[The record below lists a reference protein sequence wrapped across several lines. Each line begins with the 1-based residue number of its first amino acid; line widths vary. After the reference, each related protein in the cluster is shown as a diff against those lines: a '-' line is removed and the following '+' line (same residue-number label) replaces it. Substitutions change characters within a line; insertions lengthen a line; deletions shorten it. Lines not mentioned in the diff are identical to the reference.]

1 MRPHAAAL
9 ARLRSMLARAALVV
23 VPALPLGACSTAP
36 LSVPPPGS
44 PTIVVRHSR
53 FEPARIVVR
62 AGQPIT
68 FTLRN
73 DDPIEHE
80 WIVGPP
86 HVHAAHRTGTE
97 PHHDTRPD
105 EVTLP
110 AYATRTTTLTFDRPG
125 DYLFICHLPGHEAY
139 GMTGL
144 LRVLPG

>member
-1 MRPHAAAL
+1 MRIRLLL
-9 ARLRSMLARAALVV
+9 ATLCTALV
-23 VPALPLGACSTAP
+23 AGCAA
-36 LSVPPPGS
+36 PPPHIAPPRGV
-44 PTIVVRHSR
+44 TITVRHSR
-53 FEPARIVVR
+53 FEPGVLSVR
-62 AGQPIT
+62 AGQPVT

-97 PHHDTRPD
+97 TAHDTRPD

-110 AYATRTTTLTFDRPG
+110 AYATRTTTLTFSRPG
-125 DYLFICHLPGHEAY
+125 EYRFICHLPGHEAY

-144 LRVLPG
+144 LRVLPS

>member
-1 MRPHAAAL
+1 MRIRLLLAAL
-9 ARLRSMLARAALVV
+9 CTALVAGCAA
-23 VPALPLGACSTAP
+23 PA
-36 LSVPPPGS
+36 VHIPPPTS
-44 PTIVVRHSR
+44 VTVAVRHSR
-53 FEPARIVVR
+53 FEPGVLSVR

-80 WIVGPP
+80 WIVGPAQ
-86 HVHAAHRTGTE
+86 VHAAHRTGTE
-97 PHHDTRPD
+97 PHHDSRPD
-105 EVTLP
+105 EITLP

-144 LRVLPG
+144 LRVR

>member
-1 MRPHAAAL
+1 MRLQVLVVGALAAL
-9 ARLRSMLARAALVV
+9 LVGCGAPPVGIPPPALVTITV
-23 VPALPLGACSTAP
+23 RYSHFE
-36 LSVPPPGS
+36 PGS
-44 PTIVVRHSR
+44 VT
-53 FEPARIVVR
+53 VR
-62 AGQPIT
+62 AGQPVT
-68 FTLRN
+68 FTLRSE
-73 DDPIEHE
+73 DPIEHE

-105 EVTLP
+105 EITLP

-139 GMTGL
+139 GMTGR

>member
-1 MRPHAAAL
+1 MRIRLLLAAL
-9 ARLRSMLARAALVV
+9 CAALVAGCAAPPV
-23 VPALPLGACSTAP
+23 VSAPA
-36 LSVPPPGS
+36 SV
-44 PTIVVRHSR
+44 TIAVRHSR
-53 FEPARIVVR
+53 FEPGVLSVR

-97 PHHDTRPD
+97 PHHDSRPD

-125 DYLFICHLPGHEAY
+125 EYLFICHLPGHEAY

-144 LRVLPG
+144 LRVLSG

>member
-1 MRPHAAAL
+1 MLCIRLLLAAL
-9 ARLRSMLARAALVV
+9 CISLVAGCAAPPV
-23 VPALPLGACSTAP
+23 VPTPS
-36 LSVPPPGS
+36 SV
-44 PTIVVRHSR
+44 TIVVRHSR
-53 FEPARIVVR
+53 FEPGLLSVR

-97 PHHDTRPD
+97 PHHDSRPD

-125 DYLFICHLPGHEAY
+125 EYLFICHLPGHESY

>member
-1 MRPHAAAL
+1 MLL
-9 ARLRSMLARAALVV
+9 AGCGSSPVQIP
-23 VPALPLGACSTAP
+23 PATSAM
-36 LSVPPPGS
+36 V
-44 PTIVVRHSR
+44 IVRYSR
-53 FEPARIVVR
+53 FEPAIVTVR
-62 AGQPIT
+62 AGAPIT

-97 PHHDTRPD
+97 PHHDSRPD

-139 GMTGL
+139 GMTGPV
-144 LRVLPG
+144 RVRPT

>member
-1 MRPHAAAL
+1 MRARRILLGGLAAL
-9 ARLRSMLARAALVV
+9 LVSCGAPPLR
-23 VPALPLGACSTAP
+23 
-36 LSVPPPGS
+36 VPPAADA
-44 PTIVVRHSR
+44 TIVVRYSR
-53 FEPARIVVR
+53 FEPDVLSVR

-73 DDPIEHE
+73 DDPIEHV

-86 HVHAAHRTGTE
+86 QVHAAHRTGTE
-97 PHHDTRPD
+97 AYHDARPD

-110 AYATRTTTLTFDRPG
+110 PYATRTTTLTFDRPG
-125 DYLFICHLPGHEAY
+125 EYLFVCHLPGHEAY

>member
-1 MRPHAAAL
+1 MRIRPLLAAL
-9 ARLRSMLARAALVV
+9 CTALVAGCAAPPV
-23 VPALPLGACSTAP
+23 VPTPAN
-36 LSVPPPGS
+36 V
-44 PTIVVRHSR
+44 TIAVRHSR
-53 FEPARIVVR
+53 FEPGVLSVR
-62 AGQPIT
+62 AGQPVT

-97 PHHDTRPD
+97 PRHDSRPD
-105 EVTLP
+105 EITLP
-110 AYATRTTTLTFDRPG
+110 AYATRPTPLTFNQPG
-125 DYLFICHLPGHEAY
+125 DYLFNCHLPGHEAY